1 MAVTL
6 LAAPTGETLVA
17 FMDLHV
23 SCIHLRIKAHDLVR
37 CGCETTP
44 DEASLKRWLIPFQ
57 EAISTF
63 AWAQFGILYLMQ
75 NIDIHLSLCE
85 SGDFSIEIN
94 GKSHENIPVTIAED
108 LVMCAMIRAEDFLLE
123 AAGREREI
131 VD

>member
-1 MAVTL
+1 
-6 LAAPTGETLVA
+6 
-17 FMDLHV
+17 
-23 SCIHLRIKAHDLVR
+23 
-37 CGCETTP
+37 
-44 DEASLKRWLIPFQ
+44 
-57 EAISTF
+57 
-63 AWAQFGILYLMQ
+63 MQ